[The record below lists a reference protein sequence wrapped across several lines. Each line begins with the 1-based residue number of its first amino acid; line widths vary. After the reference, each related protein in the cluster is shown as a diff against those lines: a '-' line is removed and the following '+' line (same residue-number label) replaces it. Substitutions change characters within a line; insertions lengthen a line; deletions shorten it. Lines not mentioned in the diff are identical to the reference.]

1 MNTWIVMAML
11 SGGAVGGGEQPA
23 AQASGED
30 GDTVLVTGV
39 YLREYGRADLMAC
52 GLGISY
58 PVANADRLAGMETT
72 ETLTR
77 PLEVRGRMVSAPWP
91 VGRALQVESVQD
103 ATAAADDCLRK
114 VAMPER

>member
-1 MNTWIVMAML
+1 MNTWIVAALL
-11 SGGAVGGGEQPA
+11 SGSAVGGEQPA
-23 AQASGED
+23 APTSVGKGEA
-30 GDTVLVTGV
+30 VVVTGV

-77 PLEVRGRMVSAPWP
+77 TLEVRGRMVPAPWP
-91 VGRALQVESVQD
+91 VGQALKVESVQD
-103 ATAAADDCLRK
+103 AAGIDDCLGK
-114 VAMPER
+114 VAMQDG